1 MDYSKFDVEDFATDE
16 YFIQWVKAPD
26 ESSNTFWTAWLSKNP
41 HQKELIKKA
50 RHIVLSLE
58 IKEKAMDDNA
68 FIAGWANIS
77 KHIHKTHGVVPMPE
91 PLSKPHT
98 RRWFYA
104 AASVSVLLM
113 LSAAVFYH
121 INRSVVIT
129 TAYGESRTLFL
140 PDQSKI
146 TLNGNSSIHY
156 KPFYFTSQSRE
167 VWLDGEAFFAVVH
180 EHNNAKFLVHTDELA
195 VEVLG
200 TKFNVNSRRGKTR
213 VVLEEGKVQL
223 STSHD
228 VVVMKPGDLADVS
241 ESSRDIKMKSVNAGD
256 YVSWKSNKLVFR
268 ALPLEEIALQLE
280 DNFGYMVEFQNVEI
294 QKKEFTGAASSD
306 DIDGFL
312 KNLSEVFGLS
322 IDQHGKTIYIK
333 ERKENPGQSSRP

>member
-26 ESSNTFWTAWLSKNP
+26 ESSITFWTAWLSKNP

-77 KHIHKTHGVVPMPE
+77 KHIHNTHGVVPMPA
-91 PLSKPHT
+91 SADKPRP
-98 RRWFYA
+98 RRWLFA
-104 AASVSVLLM
+104 VAASVSVLM
-113 LSAAVFYH
+113 MISAAVLYH

-146 TLNGNSSIHY
+146 TLNGNSSIRY
-156 KPFYFTSQSRE
+156 KPFYFSSQARE
-167 VWLDGEAFFAVVH
+167 VWLDGEAFFAVQH
-180 EHNNAKFLVHTDELA
+180 TRSHAKFFVHTDELA

-223 STSHD
+223 STSHE

-241 ESSRDIKMKSVNAGD
+241 GSSRDIHMKSVNAGD
-256 YVSWKSNKLVFR
+256 YVSWKSSKLVFR
-268 ALPLEEIALQLE
+268 GSTLEEIAQQLE
-280 DNFGYMVEFQNVEI
+280 DNFGYTVQFQNPDLR
-294 QKKEFTGAASSD
+294 QKEFTGGASTD
-306 DIDGFL
+306 DVEGLL
-312 KNLSEVFGLS
+312 KNLSEVFALS
-322 IDQHGKTIYIK
+322 IDQHGKTIIIK
-333 ERKENPGQSSRP
+333 EN